1 MIIQSSTSNVSA
13 NIETVK
19 SFLSDPRNLERL
31 LPADRISQFEA
42 NEESC
47 SFVVQGGININLLLD
62 QQHETT
68 VCYRSGAGSPFPFML
83 NICLTAQ
90 GVQTDGYVLF
100 DGEINGFLKL
110 MVEKPLKSLF
120 EGMIERLQALY

>member
-1 MIIQSSTSNVSA
+1 MIIKSSTSNVSA

-47 SFVVQGGININLLLD
+47 SFVVQGGINISLLLD
-62 QQHETT
+62 QQHENTI
-68 VCYRSGAGSPFPFML
+68 CYRSGAGSPFPFML

-90 GVQTDGYVLF
+90 GVQTAGYVLF

>member
-19 SFLSDPRNLERL
+19 SFLSNPRNLEQL
-31 LPADRISQFEA
+31 LPSDKVSQFEA
-42 NEESC
+42 NEKSC
-47 SFVVQGGININLLLD
+47 SFVVQGGIKISLLLD
-62 QQHETT
+62 QVQETT
-68 VCYRSGAGSPFPFML
+68 VCYRSGEGSPFPFTL
-83 NICLTAQ
+83 KICLADQ

-120 EGMIERLQALY
+120 EGMIERLKVLL